1 MAEKN
6 QNNEI
11 IFYTTPTGNVKIE
24 VVFNNETFWL
34 TQKTM
39 AELFGVKVP
48 VIPNKKKAEICISA
62 L

>member
-6 QNNEI
+6 QNNDI
-11 IFYTTPTGNVKIE
+11 IFYTTPAGNVKIE

-34 TQKTM
+34 TQKAM

-48 VIPNKKKAEICISA
+48 AITST
-62 L
+62 